1 MSFSVSYAPPRGSC
15 RWGYRAVADA
25 PFDDWVKRGCPPN
38 TVFTCDDIVRYYF
51 WPAQRLAVM
60 TSYAEFVCDIT
71 VLAQLA
77 IRGRTI
83 EIERLHCSRENYW
96 ADDDDDMMGVK
107 SGDGGIGWY
116 KTNLADLQDDALT
129 FDRFASAFFAP
140 DWAVVGLPLTCP
152 GMAPELVQ
160 LAKACPTK
168 KGSAHQHGPWGR
180 TVGTYIVD
188 RVAAATTIQKHFR
201 GWQVRMATAFNPA
214 TPLGA
219 YYAMRGFR
227 EMTVI

>member
-1 MSFSVSYAPPRGSC
+1 MSFSVSYAPPHGC

-25 PFDDWVKRGCPPN
+25 PYDDWVRRGCPPN
-38 TVFTCDDIVRYYF
+38 TVFTCDDIIVRYYF

-77 IRGRTI
+77 IRGRTL

-96 ADDDDDMMGVK
+96 ADDDAPPGGVK

-116 KTNLADLQDDALT
+116 KTNLADMQDDALS
-129 FDRFASAFFAP
+129 FDRFAAAFFAP
-140 DWAVVGLPLTCP
+140 DWTVVLTCP
-152 GMAPELVQ
+152 DGAGMAPELVQ
-160 LAKACPTK
+160 FAKACP
-168 KGSAHQHGPWGR
+168 SSHRFGPRSR

-214 TPLGA
+214 TPIGA